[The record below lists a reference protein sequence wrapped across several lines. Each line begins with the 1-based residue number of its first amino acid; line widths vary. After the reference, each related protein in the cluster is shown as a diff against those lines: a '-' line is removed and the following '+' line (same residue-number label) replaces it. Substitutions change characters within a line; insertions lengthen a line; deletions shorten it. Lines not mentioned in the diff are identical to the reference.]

1 MLKFKEFSI
10 KQNIV
15 ASMMII
21 IAVMLLLSSGA
32 YYYYFNN
39 SMNNLVETSSKE
51 INKQIIFNY
60 ENYIDDVIDI
70 ARQIQN
76 ETIDS
81 DVLAEFAYLTDVYS
95 KAANLNENTVSI
107 VLIDIDGEI
116 LLNSSSSSISNDDL
130 DEKEW
135 FLKALENDEIFY
147 FSSPH
152 TQDVYFNSATEVI
165 SVAKVIS
172 YYYNDVKH
180 TGVLLIDFS
189 TEKIINL
196 AHQTNLGEG
205 GHIVILNY
213 DNSLI
218 YSSLPSCFDEDC
230 LSREIATDI
239 IIGGD
244 YVTIDGIKM
253 YANVNTLNATR
264 WRIATFTNVEIINT
278 SRTNMA
284 IALFIIIIFT
294 FTFVLYMANA
304 ISKRITS
311 PLDKLNKHMRLIQ
324 EKGELY
330 RPLEVEGQKEIVAL
344 SNAFNNMIAEIRV
357 LMDKVLEEQR
367 EKRKTEF
374 RALQTQINPHFLYNT
389 LDSIIWLSESNKN
402 EQVVEMIIALSKYFR
417 LGISKGK
424 NIITVR
430 EELEHARNYLL
441 IQKIRYSNKFDYIFE
456 VDEEVSEVSS
466 VKLIIQPLIEN
477 AIYHGIGTTAIGKII
492 IRAYSE
498 DDMMVFEVENNG
510 YGLNQDQI
518 DLIHLNITSMDKK
531 TSIGLKN
538 VYRRLRLY
546 YGERADLRITS
557 VLDEKTIVRLT
568 FPITSRW
575 RKWRK

>member
-568 FPITSRW
+568 FPITSR
-575 RKWRK
+575 